1 MTIEDQRYHKVGHAQ
16 VLALRAQ
23 YGIGHGH
30 ISEFNQYKVGGQ
42 SSLRGY
48 REDQFRGNRMALA
61 TLEYRF
67 PIVSKVQGALF
78 TDWGGAWNDGVTPKD
93 IKGSVGVGLALNT
106 PLGPLRLDYGRGRDG
121 GRVHFT
127 VGGSF

>member
-1 MTIEDQRYHKVGHAQ
+1 MQTKADPFPHSFLFEQT
-16 VLALRAQ
+16 
-23 YGIGHGH
+23 
-30 ISEFNQYKVGGQ
+30 
-42 SSLRGY
+42 SLRGY

-67 PIVSKVQGALF
+67 PIVSKVQGAIF
-78 TDWGGAWNDGVTPKD
+78 TDWAGAWNDGFTPD
-93 IKGSVGVGLALNT
+93 DVHGSVGVGLSLNT
-106 PLGPLRLDYGRGRDG
+106 PLGPLRLDYGRGSDG